1 MDAAGFSKVS
11 NDTFGVYPWDAFGP
25 IIVEAVGECIT
36 EDEERALL
44 EGEGLLRES
53 GETEALA
60 GLGTGDARECTGWM
74 GDGCESAE

>member
-36 EDEERALL
+36 EDEE
-44 EGEGLLRES
+44 
-53 GETEALA
+53 
-60 GLGTGDARECTGWM
+60 
-74 GDGCESAE
+74 